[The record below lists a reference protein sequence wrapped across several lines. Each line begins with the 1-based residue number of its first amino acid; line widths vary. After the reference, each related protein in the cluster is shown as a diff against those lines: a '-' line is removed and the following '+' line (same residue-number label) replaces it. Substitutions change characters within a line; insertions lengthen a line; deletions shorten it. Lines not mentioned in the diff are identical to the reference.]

1 MFAVLAL
8 DMDATDIESLSLTE
22 RLVLLGITDG
32 VIDDDEPVPSWD
44 IRDRCDPIVDE
55 IDADVVSKP
64 AEQDVIR
71 ALQKLG
77 SEPFVHENMED
88 TSPAG
93 KGRPKYSLETDPEA
107 VLDALGSDDRL
118 AGAVGLI
125 RKTA

>member
-1 MFAVLAL
+1 
-8 DMDATDIESLSLTE
+8 MDATDIESLSLTE

-32 VIDDDEPVPSWD
+32 VLDNDDPIPSWD
-44 IRDRCDPIVDE
+44 VRERCDPIVDE

-71 ALQKLG
+71 VLQTLG

-93 KGRPKYSLETDPEA
+93 KGRPKYSLEADPDD
-107 VLDALGSDDRL
+107 VLDALSSDDRL
-118 AGAVGLI
+118 ADAVGQL